1 MSVTV
6 IYSFEAA
13 PGKADDLLAILRQGR
28 EFSATV
34 EGCEGFEVYQG
45 DDDPHRF
52 VMVERWASVDAH
64 QEHFETNVRAS
75 GVLDAA
81 QALMTAPFQVDDA
94 YYVLR

>member
-1 MSVTV
+1 
-6 IYSFEAA
+6 
-13 PGKADDLLAILRQGR
+13 
-28 EFSATV
+28 
-34 EGCEGFEVYQG
+34 
-45 DDDPHRF
+45 
-52 VMVERWASVDAH
+52 MVERWASVDAH